1 MIPEAVALRLRA
13 CVPEKVAVCLFL
25 AVGICVPYWILQRV
39 EIGIPLAIPATAVDL
54 SIRFAPAWTP
64 VYLSIAALVPLAP
77 WLAPDR
83 NAVLRYARGLAML
96 CLPSFA
102 IFALLPVTGPRPGLE
117 ETSAL
122 HDLLVTWDRPTN
134 SLPSLHAGLTVY
146 SLLVIDLFLGR
157 DAGLVGRDAGRA
169 WRAAAWTWGA
179 ALLYSTLA
187 TKQHWLLDLP
197 PGIVLAIAAWA
208 IAWRGR

>member
-1 MIPEAVALRLRA
+1 VIPEAVALRLRA
-13 CVPEKVAVCLFL
+13 CVPEKVAVCLSL

-39 EIGIPLAIPATAVDL
+39 EIGIPLEIPATAVDL

-102 IFALLPVTGPRPGLE
+102 IFALLPVTGPRLGLGLG

-157 DAGLVGRDAGRA
+157 HAGRA
-169 WRAAAWTWGA
+169 WRAAAWAWGA
-179 ALLYSTLA
+179 AILYSTLA